1 MIRYLVVLCML
12 VGCSSTKQPSNSERV
27 TALSENKEATNWHG
41 LPTAP
46 GLPPKLAALS
56 FGMDRSLMTGEFA
69 GLLSEK
75 GVVLSPKATAKA
87 KLSADGTLRY
97 LTVFLQASEG
107 ELTAKWP
114 KGDRRL
120 IDNRHSALVWYLPKR
135 SVQIQLKTTNE
146 GLALTYLRVTPL
158 ESLVGIPSDA
168 GNTFASLIGKSMG
181 VTQRLFVRTER
192 SQDGRST
199 LAWAAPLLDETVSL
213 KAAVRQDPQTKLV
226 VGIDV
231 FLKDDEHGTLK
242 SRLESVVKK
251 SWLPAETKDSYIN
264 NEVTLRFGHIQRL
277 SRRKRANYPFT
288 LHLSAR
294 PPELAPTP

>member
-12 VGCSSTKQPSNSERV
+12 VGCSSTKQPSNSERA
-27 TALSENKEATNWHG
+27 TELSENKEATNWYG

-56 FGMDRSLMTGEFA
+56 FGMDRSLMTGQFA

-75 GVVLSPKATAKA
+75 GAVLSPKTTAKA
-87 KLSADGTLRY
+87 KFSADGTLRY
-97 LTVFLQASEG
+97 LTVFLQASEA

-114 KGDRRL
+114 KAERRL

-199 LAWAAPLLDETVSL
+199 LAWACLLYTSPSPRD
-213 KAAVRQDPQTKLV
+213 
-226 VGIDV
+226 
-231 FLKDDEHGTLK
+231 
-242 SRLESVVKK
+242 
-251 SWLPAETKDSYIN
+251 
-264 NEVTLRFGHIQRL
+264 
-277 SRRKRANYPFT
+277 
-288 LHLSAR
+288 
-294 PPELAPTP
+294 